1 MTMANDNLF
10 PKIFKKK
17 NKKGFPIISL
27 ILGSI
32 LTSFVM
38 TMNYT
43 EGLVERFEFLILL
56 TTLSTLIPYFFVS
69 ASYLLFHIE
78 KKFLNI
84 KNFKSVT
91 LGLLA
96 SLYSLWAIFGSGIES
111 VFYGTLLLFAGIPFY
126 FIFKKY
132 E

>member
-10 PKIFKKK
+10 PKVFKRK

-69 ASYLLFHIE
+69 ASYFLFHIE

-91 LGLLA
+91 LGVLG

-111 VFYGTLLLFAGIPFY
+111 IFYGTLLLFAGIPFY
-126 FIFKKY
+126 FIFKKH